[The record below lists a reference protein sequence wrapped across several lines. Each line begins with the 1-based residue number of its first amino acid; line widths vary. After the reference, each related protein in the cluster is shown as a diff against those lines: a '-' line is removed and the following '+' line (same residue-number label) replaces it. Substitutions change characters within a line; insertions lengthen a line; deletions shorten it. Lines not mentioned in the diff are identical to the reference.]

1 MTSPTPLGGT
11 VRLDGLIHAI
21 TSVHQDPLEQL
32 SDAVLAGDHLGEV
45 ADHLIGHF
53 VDRARRAGASWTDI
67 GRSMGVSKQAAQ
79 KRFVTRPDAP
89 ENMAQGF
96 ERFTPRARN
105 VVVSA
110 QNEARTAES
119 DRITPAHLVLGLLA
133 EPQGLAV
140 ALLTGLGTDTTALR
154 ETAVAALPER
164 AATVPALIPFD
175 PAAKKAL
182 ELTFRHAL
190 RMGHNYVGTEH
201 VLLAL
206 LEQEDG
212 DGVLTRSGV
221 DGERVEQ
228 AVTEAIAAMTGGG
241 ATTGAG
247 ES

>member
-1 MTSPTPLGGT
+1 MPVSAG
-11 VRLDGLIHAI
+11 
-21 TSVHQDPLEQL
+21 QDPITVAVLHSGETPPGLERHAGDARL
-32 SDAVLAGDHLGEV
+32 RFAADAGELAAVLPGSDVLLTWDFTSDAVKDV
-45 ADHLIGHF
+45 
-53 VDRARRAGASWTDI
+53 W
-67 GRSMGVSKQAAQ
+67 
-79 KRFVTRPDAP
+79 
-89 ENMAQGF
+89 
-96 ERFTPRARN
+96 
-105 VVVSA
+105 
-110 QNEARTAES
+110 EA
-119 DRITPAHLVLGLLA
+119 
-133 EPQGLAV
+133 
-140 ALLTGLGTDTTALR
+140 TDTTALR

-164 AATVPALIPFD
+164 ATTVPALIPFD
-175 PAAKKAL
+175 PAARKAL